1 VPELH
6 SVLINPVYGQA
17 IGQRNDRIP
26 WTSTRTGP
34 RIHNPAFAVFRA
46 IVLEEAALAG
56 TLDVEGALV
65 LVTSGVE
72 ALARFLGCSSRTIR
86 RRLLAADCRP
96 KEFVDRVRR
105 RMTAA
110 GLTVPVPT
118 SVVAAWLGFSS
129 SSAYRRWVRSTF
141 PGSLRDLR
149 RCVRMSA
156 DLPGCSES
164 VRGTTRATWRP
175 RIEGVS

>member
-1 VPELH
+1 MPELH
-6 SVLINPVYGQA
+6 PVLTGSAYGQG
-17 IGQRNDRIP
+17 IGQRNDRTS
-26 WTSTRTGP
+26 WTSSRTGR

-46 IVLEEAALAG
+46 IVLEEAASVG
-56 TLDVEGALV
+56 ILDVEGALV

-105 RMTAA
+105 RMTAT

-129 SSAYRRWVRSTF
+129 TSSYRRWVRSTF

-149 RCVRMSA
+149 RSVRMSA

-164 VRGTTRATWRP
+164 VRATTRATWRP